1 MDPLPPGPAGK
12 LLSSLRYLD
21 DPYRYSAH
29 CARRYGDLFT
39 VPLLTGPV
47 VVTGLPEGA
56 QQVFRAPQE
65 TFGIWAEAQL
75 IPVFG
80 RDSIFV
86 ATGESHSRH
95 RRAIVPALQKV
106 GEMPEI
112 IRRRVEALRAG
123 EELDA
128 ARFALGISL
137 EVITRTLLGTE
148 EDEELE
154 ALAARYVHTSG
165 SDPVL
170 LALVFPALQ
179 RWPYPPWARFERLRR
194 QFFGRLEEKI
204 QRAREAPP
212 EERSAFASML
222 RMLEGASLRDDLV
235 TLLIAGHE
243 STAHALAWALYC
255 LHRHPESLEALR
267 VELDTLPPDA
277 GAEDITALPYLDAV
291 CEETLR
297 LHPVVVQVTRV
308 LRKPLSLGGYE
319 LPEGVSVSPCAHLIH
334 RRPELFPEPE
344 RFRPERFLERRF
356 SPFEHLPFGGGGN
369 RCPGASFAKAEMK
382 LVLFHLLRRWE
393 LAPTYRGEIPARVRG
408 LVMVPSRRISMRIL
422 ERPAVKFDPR

>member
-1 MDPLPPGPAGK
+1 MGPLPRGPTGK
-12 LLSSLRYLD
+12 LLSSLRYLN

-29 CARRYGDLFT
+29 CARRYGDIFT

-47 VVTGLPEGA
+47 VVTGHPEGA
-56 QQVFRAPQE
+56 REVFRAPQDH
-65 TFGIWAEAQL
+65 FGIWAEAQL

-80 RDSIFV
+80 RESIFV

-95 RRAIVPALQKV
+95 RRAILPALQKM
-106 GEMPEI
+106 GSMPEI

-123 EELDA
+123 EEIDA

-137 EVITRTLLGTE
+137 RVITSTLLGDK

-154 ALAARYVHTSG
+154 ALAARYVQISG

-179 RWPYPPWARFERLRR
+179 RRLYLPWARFTRLRS

-204 QRAREAPP
+204 QRAREAPA
-212 EERSAFASML
+212 EEGSAFASML
-222 RMLEGASLRDDLV
+222 RSLEGESLRDDLV

-255 LHRHPESLEALR
+255 LHQHPESLKALR
-267 VELDTLPPDA
+267 AELDRLPLDA
-277 GAEDITALPYLDAV
+277 GTEEITALPYLDAV

-319 LPEGVSVSPCAHLIH
+319 LPAGVSVSPCAHLIH
-334 RRPELFPEPE
+334 RREELFPAPE
-344 RFRPERFLERRF
+344 TFRPERFLERRF

-408 LVMVPSRRISMRIL
+408 LVMVPAKRISMRIL
-422 ERPAVKFDPR
+422 ERPPAGVGHG

>member
-1 MDPLPPGPAGK
+1 M
-12 LLSSLRYLD
+12 
-21 DPYRYSAH
+21 
-29 CARRYGDLFT
+29 
-39 VPLLTGPV
+39 PLLTGPV

-56 QQVFRAPQE
+56 QEVFRAPPDH
-65 TFGIWAEAQL
+65 FGIWAEAQL

-80 RDSIFV
+80 KDSIFV

-95 RRAIVPALQKV
+95 RKAIVPALQKL
-106 GEMPEI
+106 GGMQEI
-112 IRRRVEALRAG
+112 IRSRIQALRAG
-123 EELDA
+123 EEIDA
-128 ARFALGISL
+128 ALFALGISL
-137 EVITRTLLGTE
+137 RVITRTLLGEE

-154 ALAARYVHTSG
+154 ALAAQYVKTSG

-179 RWPYPPWARFERLRR
+179 RRLYPPWARFERLRS

-204 QRAREAPP
+204 RQAREAPSG
-212 EERSAFASML
+212 EGSAFASML
-222 RMLEGASLRDDLV
+222 RSLDTESLRDDLV

-255 LHRHPESLEALR
+255 LHQHPESLKALR
-267 VELDTLPPDA
+267 TELDRLPPDA
-277 GAEDITALPYLDAV
+277 DAEAITALPYLDAV

-334 RRPELFPEPE
+334 RREELFPEPE

-356 SPFEHLPFGGGGN
+356 SPFEHLPFGGGAS

-382 LVLFHLLRRWE
+382 LVLFYLLRSWK
-393 LAPTYRGEIPARVRG
+393 LVPTYRGQVPARVRG
-408 LVMVPSRRISMRIL
+408 LVMVPSRRISMRVL
-422 ERPAVKFDPR
+422 ERPPAGGD

>member
-1 MDPLPPGPAGK
+1 VSPLPHGPTGK
-12 LLSSLRYLD
+12 LLSSLRYLN
-21 DPYRYSAH
+21 DPYQYSAR

-47 VVTGLPEGA
+47 VVTGHPEGA
-56 QQVFRAPQE
+56 RDVFTAPQDH
-65 TFGIWAEAQL
+65 FGIWAEAQL

-80 RDSIFV
+80 RKSIFV

-95 RRAIVPALQKV
+95 RKAILPALQEL
-106 GEMPEI
+106 GSMPEI
-112 IRRRVEALRAG
+112 IRQRVAALSAG
-123 EELDA
+123 EEIDA

-137 EVITRTLLGTE
+137 RVITRTLLGAE
-148 EDEELE
+148 EDEALE
-154 ALAARYVHTSG
+154 ALAARYVQVSG

-179 RWPYPPWARFERLRR
+179 RRLYLPWARFARLRS
-194 QFFGRLEEKI
+194 QFLGRLEEKI
-204 QRAREAPP
+204 QQARKAPAP
-212 EERSAFASML
+212 DGSGFASLL
-222 RMLEGASLRDDLV
+222 RSLDGEALRDDLV

-255 LHRHPESLEALR
+255 LHQHPESLKALR
-267 VELDTLPPDA
+267 AELDTLPPDA
-277 GAEDITALPYLDAV
+277 GAPEVAALPYLDAV

-308 LRKPLSLGGYE
+308 LRKPLSLGGHE

-334 RRPELFPEPE
+334 RREELFPKPE
-344 RFRPERFLERRF
+344 VFRPERFLEHRF

-369 RCPGASFAKAEMK
+369 RCPGARFAKAEMK
-382 LVLFHLLRRWE
+382 LVLFHLLRSWQ
-393 LAPTYRGEIPARVRG
+393 LAPTYRGEIPPRVRG
-408 LVMVPSRRISMRIL
+408 LVMVPARRISMRVL
-422 ERPAVKFDPR
+422 ERHH

>member
-1 MDPLPPGPAGK
+1 MSMSALPPGPAGR

-21 DPYRYSAH
+21 DPYRYSAR

-47 VVTGLPEGA
+47 VVTGHPDGA

-65 TFGIWAEAQL
+65 QFGIWAEAQL
-75 IPVFG
+75 LPVFG
-80 RDSIFV
+80 KESIFV

-95 RRAIVPALQKV
+95 RKAVVPALQKM
-106 GEMPEI
+106 GSMPEI
-112 IRRRVEALRAG
+112 IRRRVEALHTG

-137 EVITRTLLGTE
+137 RVITRTLLGDE
-148 EDEELE
+148 EDEALE
-154 ALAARYVHTSG
+154 ALAARYVQVSG

-179 RWPYPPWARFERLRR
+179 RRLYLPWARFERLRS

-204 QRAREAPP
+204 QRARQATAAEG
-212 EERSAFASML
+212 SAFASML
-222 RMLEGASLRDDLV
+222 RSLDGESLRDDLV

-255 LHRHPESLEALR
+255 LHQHPESLKSLR
-267 VELDTLPPDA
+267 AELDTLPLEA
-277 GAEDITALPYLDAV
+277 GAEAVTALPYLDAV

-297 LHPVVVQVTRV
+297 LHPVVVQVTLV

-334 RRPELFPEPE
+334 RREELFPEPE
-344 RFRPERFLERRF
+344 VFRPERFLERRF

-369 RCPGASFAKAEMK
+369 RCPGAAFAKAEMK

-393 LAPTYRGEIPARVRG
+393 LAPTYRGEIPPRVRG
-408 LVMVPSRRISMRIL
+408 LVMVPARRISLRVV
-422 ERPAVKFDPR
+422 ERPPAG